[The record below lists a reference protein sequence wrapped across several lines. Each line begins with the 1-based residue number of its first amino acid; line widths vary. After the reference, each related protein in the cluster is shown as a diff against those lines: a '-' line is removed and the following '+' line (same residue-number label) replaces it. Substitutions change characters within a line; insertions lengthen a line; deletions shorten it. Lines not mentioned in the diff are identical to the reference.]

1 MCVYEIQADCMYF
14 THKFVTCK
22 NSNNKRVSNVKIQ
35 NTDKFWWCTYDERY
49 KWNFGS
55 EYVQLLLYIALIF
68 YYILY
73 MEVTI

>member
-35 NTDKFWWCTYDERY
+35 NTDNFWWCTYDESY
-49 KWNFGS
+49 DTS
-55 EYVQLLLYIALIF
+55 EILDRNMYNY
-68 YYILY
+68 YYI
-73 MEVTI
+73 

>member
-35 NTDKFWWCTYDERY
+35 NTD
-49 KWNFGS
+49 N
-55 EYVQLLLYIALIF
+55 L
-68 YYILY
+68 
-73 MEVTI
+73 